1 MVQQRLFHSEA
12 DYAAMRDLLFAA
24 GADPLLRAYLTVGEL
39 DWWRGTHADPAHID
53 SAPLW
58 FVDDVLA
65 GFLWPNGN
73 NADLLIHPAHREL
86 EPVMLAWA
94 EANLATADGDS
105 PPAVTAWALAQDAG
119 RITLLEGCGYT
130 RTDDHLVFHTADL
143 RRAIP
148 APDLPPGFTIR
159 AFAGESEIEARVA
172 VHRSAFHP
180 SRMTVEKHRRV
191 MASPTYRQ
199 ELDLMV
205 IAPDGAPAAYCIV
218 WVDAVNR
225 IGVFEPVGTHQEY
238 RRLGL
243 ARAVLRHGQQLLQ
256 ALDAEVAHVYA
267 AGGNA
272 ASTALYPAAGFEVS
286 DKNYQWRKQIERTA
300 PPS

>member
-1 MVQQRLFHSEA
+1 
-12 DYAAMRDLLFAA
+12 MRDLLFAA
-24 GADPLLRAYLTVGEL
+24 GADPLLRAYLTVGDL
-39 DWWRGTHADPAHID
+39 AWWRGTHADPAHIHN
-53 SAPLW
+53 APLW

-65 GFLWPNGN
+65 GFLWPSGN

-86 EPVMLAWA
+86 VPVMLAWA

-105 PPAVTAWALAQDAG
+105 PPSVNTWALAQDTG
-119 RITLLEGCGYT
+119 RITLLENRGYT
-130 RTDDHLVFHTADL
+130 RTDNHLVFHTADL
-143 RRAIP
+143 RRSIP

-159 AFAGESEIEARVA
+159 AFDGEGEIEARVD

-199 ELDLMV
+199 ARDLMV

-225 IGVFEPVGTHQEY
+225 FGVFEPVGTHQEY

-243 ARAVLRHGQQLLQ
+243 ARAVLLHGQRLLQ

-267 AGGNA
+267 AGGNV
-272 ASTALYPAAGFEVS
+272 ASMALYPAAGFAVV
-286 DKNYQWRKQIERTA
+286 DYNCQWQKSILLDRSA
-300 PPS
+300 L

>member
-1 MVQQRLFHSEA
+1 MQRLFQSEA

-24 GADPLLRAYLTVGEL
+24 GADPMLRAYLTVGEL
-39 DWWRGTHADPAHID
+39 DWWRGTHADPAHIHN
-53 SAPLW
+53 APLW

-73 NADLLIHPAHREL
+73 NADLLVHPAHRKL
-86 EPVMLAWA
+86 VPVMLAWA
-94 EANLATADGDS
+94 ETNLATADGDS
-105 PPAVTAWALAQDAG
+105 PPSVTTWALAQDTG
-119 RITLLEGCGYT
+119 RVALLEGRGYT
-130 RTDDHLVFHTADL
+130 RTDDQLILHTADL
-143 RRAIP
+143 RRSIP

-159 AFAGESEIEARVA
+159 ALAGEDEIEARVE
-172 VHRSAFHP
+172 VHRSAFYP

-205 IAPDGAPAAYCIV
+205 IAPDGALAAYCIV

-225 IGVFEPVGTHQEY
+225 FGIFEPVGTHQDH

>member
-1 MVQQRLFHSEA
+1 LFQSEA
-12 DYAAMRDLLFAA
+12 DYAAMRDLLIAA

-39 DWWRGTHADPAHID
+39 DWWRRTHADPAHIHNA
-53 SAPLW
+53 SLW

-65 GFLWPNGN
+65 GFLWPSGN

-86 EPVMLAWA
+86 VPVMLAWA
-94 EANLATADGDS
+94 EANLAATDDGS
-105 PPAVTAWALAQDAG
+105 PPFVTTSAITQDAV
-119 RITLLEGCGYT
+119 RVALLEDRGYT

-143 RRAIP
+143 RWSIP

-159 AFAGESEIEARVA
+159 AFAGESEIEARVE

-205 IAPDGAPAAYCIV
+205 IAPDGTPAAYCIV
-218 WVDAVNR
+218 WVDVVNR
-225 IGVFEPVGTHQEY
+225 FGIFEPVGTHQDY
-238 RRLGL
+238 QRRGL
-243 ARAVLRHGQQLLQ
+243 AKAVLLHGQRLLQ
-256 ALDAEVAHVYA
+256 ALGAEVAHVYA

-272 ASTALYPAAGFEVS
+272 ASTALYPAAGFAVS
-286 DKNYQWRKQIERTA
+286 DRNYHWKKVFER
-300 PPS
+300 